1 MVAAFIHMRLRLHQL
16 SLIAPVLCFA
26 ACGSV
31 AVTPDGGG
39 GSTGSAGSGGGS
51 TGSAGSSAGT
61 TGSAGSSA
69 GTTGSAGSSAG
80 GTGVAGV
87 GGRGGTTGTAGAGGR
102 GGTTGVAGVGG
113 RGGTTGTAGAG
124 GGPGTGGRGGV
135 GGVGG
140 GCVLGGVTYPPG
152 PVPSSDNCNTC
163 TCTAG
168 GQIACT
174 LRVCTDAGA
183 PGTCNLDATYRYG
196 DTGGHTAWEDQVT
209 LTPPAGYRYVRSPR
223 ATDPINLSCAPPLPT
238 CGLAN
243 AIDGG
248 DIMRVILD
256 ADVQA
261 ALSKPADPAMPL
273 IFGRDNRPVDS
284 PIFRFSR
291 GDGREFFVG
300 GPCPRPARP
309 PAAKTSRPASRGW
322 RRSCARSTSSSSP
335 TRAAQRCAEASFPTR
350 RQARAATAPRP
361 AAPGA

>member
-1 MVAAFIHMRLRLHQL
+1 MVAAFILMRLRLHQL
-16 SLIAPVLCFA
+16 SLVAPILCLA

-51 TGSAGSSAGT
+51 AGSSAGSTGSAGSSAGS

-69 GTTGSAGSSAG
+69 GSNGSAGSGAG
-80 GTGVAGV
+80 GTGA
-87 GGRGGTTGTAGAGGR
+87 
-102 GGTTGVAGVGG
+102 GG

-124 GGPGTGGRGGV
+124 GGAGTGGRGGT
-135 GGVGG
+135 GG

-152 PVPSSDNCNTC
+152 PVPSGDNCNTC
-163 TCTAG
+163 ACTAG

-174 LRVCTDAGA
+174 ARACPPDAGE
-183 PGTCNLDATYRYG
+183 PGPCILDTTYRYG
-196 DTGGHTAWEDQVT
+196 DTGGHTAYEDQVT
-209 LTPPAGYRYVRSPR
+209 LTPPAGYRYARSPR
-223 ATDPINLSCAPPLPT
+223 ATDPVDLSCAPPLPT

-243 AIDGG
+243 AIDGV

-261 ALSKPADPAMPL
+261 ALSKPADPTMPL

-300 GPCPRPARP
+300 GPCMTTGSATSCNAIPAGIARLVTELRALDQQQLADP
-309 PAAKTSRPASRGW
+309 
-322 RRSCARSTSSSSP
+322 SCAALR
-335 TRAAQRCAEASFPTR
+335 
-350 RQARAATAPRP
+350 
-361 AAPGA
+361 